1 MSIVWI
7 VVFKQLTGLKLTRK
21 LSTELPFSRNHSLV
35 SSHKHVFS
43 AVATPG
49 HELCSFF
56 LFAIDVT
63 LKTIVLSCVLPS
75 QQRRRLHKSAR
86 SDRAQHSET
95 WNSTQLIQIACGAP
109 ADEEIR
115 SIN

>member
-1 MSIVWI
+1 MMSIVWI

-56 LFAIDVT
+56 FFFAMHVT
-63 LKTIVLSCVLPS
+63 LKTIAFSCVLPL

-95 WNSTQLIQIACGAP
+95 WNSTQLIQTACGAP
-109 ADEEIR
+109 ADEEI
-115 SIN
+115 N